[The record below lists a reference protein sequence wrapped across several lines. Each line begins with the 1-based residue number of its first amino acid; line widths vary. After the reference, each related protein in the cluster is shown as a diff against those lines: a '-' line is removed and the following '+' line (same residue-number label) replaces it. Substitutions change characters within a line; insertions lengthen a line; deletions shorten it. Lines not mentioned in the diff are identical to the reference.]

1 MIFSARPRA
10 TVTRMSVPIAG
21 VAGRAQT
28 ASLGTR
34 VASSA
39 QDFLS
44 QARTDSVRRIV
55 LWLLLTACV
64 GVLAL
69 GYLLQTSHVASL
81 ANQRATLEKETAR
94 VRDANARLAAQ
105 AAGFQTLTR
114 ADTTARDQGLQP
126 VTPSKIVYV
135 TLPDVQDAPPATTA
149 APPRPP
155 GLLQRIGN
163 ALTGQASADSVQRVP
178 TVAATPGGHP

>member
-1 MIFSARPRA
+1 MTFPARSRA
-10 TVTRMSVPIAG
+10 TVRRMSVPMAG
-21 VAGRAQT
+21 AADRAET

-34 VASSA
+34 VASGA

-64 GVLAL
+64 GALAL

-81 ANQRATLEKETAR
+81 ASQRATLEKETAS

-114 ADTTARDQGLQP
+114 ADSTARDQGLQP
-126 VTPSKIVYV
+126 VAPSKIVYV
-135 TLPDVQDAPPATTA
+135 TLPDATDAPLTAPAA
-149 APPRPP
+149 SPRPP
-155 GLLQRIGN
+155 SLLQRIRN
-163 ALTGQASADSVQRVP
+163 ALTGHASAESVRP
-178 TVAATPGGHP
+178 TPAAAPTPGARP